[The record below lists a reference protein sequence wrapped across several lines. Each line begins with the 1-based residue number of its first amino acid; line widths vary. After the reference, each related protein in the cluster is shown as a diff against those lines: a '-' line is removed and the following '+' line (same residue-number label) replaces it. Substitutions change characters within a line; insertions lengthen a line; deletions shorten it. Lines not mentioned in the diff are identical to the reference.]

1 MNYQIINSFINKFD
15 PELAHSL
22 AIQFLKNI
30 YIPIFSSKDDE
41 ILKINVLGKKFS
53 NPIGLAA
60 GFDKNAEVYD
70 KMLALGFGFAEVG
83 TITPRAQE
91 GNLKPRVFRL
101 NEDEA
106 IINRLGFPNEGLH
119 KIKSRVESKKVEGIL
134 GINIGPNKDSVSRI
148 DDYVECFKNF
158 HNLCSYICI
167 NISSPNTENL
177 RNFHDQEN
185 LKKLLSEILKT
196 KKILDS
202 KTPVVLKISPDINDG
217 DINIICKNILEF
229 NLDGL
234 VLTNTSIKLRENL
247 VSDKKNEIGG
257 LSGAPITET
266 SNLIIKKF
274 FKIIKNKIPII
285 GVGGVSSGA
294 TAYEKIRAGAS
305 LLQLYTGLVYKGP
318 FIVKTIKNEL
328 AKLLKKDG
336 FSSLQEAVGVD
347 SEQVNHQS

>member
-15 PELAHSL
+15 PELSHSL
-22 AIQFLKNI
+22 AIQFLKNF

-41 ILKINVLGKKFS
+41 ILKINILGKEFS

-70 KMLALGFGFAEVG
+70 KMIALGFGFAEVG
-83 TITPRAQE
+83 TITPKPQE

-101 NEDEA
+101 LEDEA
-106 IINRLGFPNEGLH
+106 IINRLGFPNEGLI
-119 KIKSRVESKKVEGIL
+119 KIKSRIEKKKTEGIL

-148 DDYVECFKNF
+148 DDYIECFKNF

-185 LKKLLSEILKT
+185 LKSLLSEISKI

-202 KTPVVLKISPDINDG
+202 KIPVVLKISPDINDV
-217 DINIICKNILEF
+217 DIDVICKNILEF

-234 VLTNTSIKLRENL
+234 VLTNTSVKLRESL
-247 VSDKKNEIGG
+247 LSTQKNEFGG
-257 LSGAPITET
+257 LSGAPIKEN

-274 FKIIKNKIPII
+274 FKIIKNQVPII
-285 GVGGVSSGA
+285 GVGGISSGIS
-294 TAYEKIRAGAS
+294 AYEKIRAGAS

-318 FIVKTIKNEL
+318 FIVKTIKQEL
-328 AKLLKKDG
+328 AELLKKDG
-336 FSSLQEAVGVD
+336 FSSLEKAVGVD
-347 SEQVNHQS
+347 SK

>member
-15 PELAHSL
+15 PELSHSL
-22 AIQFLKNI
+22 AIQLLKNF
-30 YIPIFSSKDDE
+30 YIPIFPSKDDE
-41 ILKINVLGKKFS
+41 ILKINILGKEFS

-70 KMLALGFGFAEVG
+70 KMIALGFGFVEVG
-83 TITPRAQE
+83 TITPKPQE

-101 NEDEA
+101 LEDEA
-106 IINRLGFPNEGLH
+106 IINRLGFPNEGSH
-119 KIKSRVESKKVEGIL
+119 KIKSRIETKKTEGIL
-134 GINIGPNKDSVSRI
+134 GINIGPNKDSPSRI
-148 DDYVECFKNF
+148 DDYIECLKNF

-185 LKKLLSEILKT
+185 LKRLLSEISKI

-202 KTPVVLKISPDINDG
+202 KIPIVLKISPDINDG
-217 DINIICKNILEF
+217 DIDVICKNILKF

-234 VLTNTSIKLRENL
+234 VLTNTSIKLRDNL
-247 VSDKKNEIGG
+247 LSIQKNELGG
-257 LSGAPITET
+257 LSGVPIKEY

-274 FKIIKNKIPII
+274 FKIIKNQVPII
-285 GVGGVSSGA
+285 GVGGISSGIS
-294 TAYEKIRAGAS
+294 AYEKIRAGAS

-318 FIVKTIKNEL
+318 FIVKTIKEEL
-328 AKLLKKDG
+328 AELLKKDG
-336 FSSLQEAVGVD
+336 FSSLQKAVGVD
-347 SEQVNHQS
+347 SE